1 MNTQLKIAAMM
12 MVLSGAGLVC
22 HAQQSQTASFLYD
35 KNGNRIA
42 QGISTSNK
50 GENRE
55 TVEKNVP
62 YTSTVLDFCEA
73 MRVSLYPNPTRDK
86 LTLSVKDKPEGLTL
100 VFKLTTSTGLVLQ
113 EKVFSGD
120 HETFDVSHL
129 SAGIY
134 LFQLIANDR
143 KHIWKF
149 IKE

>member
-1 MNTQLKIAAMM
+1 MNKQLKIAAMM

-22 HAQQSQTASFLYD
+22 HAQQSQTISFFYD
-35 KNGNRIA
+35 RNGNRIA
-42 QGISTSNK
+42 QEISTSNK
-50 GENRE
+50 NENRE
-55 TVEKNVP
+55 TVDEDIP
-62 YTSTVLDFCEA
+62 FTSTILDFCEA

-86 LTLSVKDKPEGLTL
+86 LTLSVKDKPEGLALT
-100 VFKLTTSTGLVLQ
+100 FKLTTSTGLVLQ

-120 HETFDVSHL
+120 HETFDVSNL
-129 SAGIY
+129 PAGIY